1 MDLNEIKALT
11 DRITLSTSLIKNI
24 EIYGLE
30 YLTFVLFISIEDMNE
45 FRQDLDIYIAD
56 FEAMEVEE
64 VQLLKDLKD
73 SITSKLN

>member
-1 MDLNEIKALT
+1 MDLDEIKALT
-11 DRITLSTSLIKNI
+11 DRITLATSLIKNI
-24 EIYGLE
+24 EIYGIE
-30 YLTFVLFISIEDMNE
+30 YLTFVLFLSIEDMNE